1 MNENITQEILHEV
14 FSAMEAL
21 ETQSA
26 AILQFLKDKGI
37 ASEDE
42 LAAQME
48 RAGEASNV
56 RWRAV
61 QGRIDYLLSSAMK
74 AAEQEASKEPAKTAE
89 RAPES
94 RDSAE
99 TTTTK
104 GTDQN
109 TRDEQKKQKT
119 DAAAKPQADGAG
131 GTAET
136 DPKTDNDPEG
146 GERTRTSE
154 PAPEKAA

>member
-1 MNENITQEILHEV
+1 MNENIAQEILHEL

-21 ETQSA
+21 ETQST

-37 ASEDE
+37 GSEDE

-61 QGRIDYLLSSAMK
+61 QVRIDYLLSSAMK

-94 RDSAE
+94 RNSVE

-104 GTDQN
+104 ETEQD

-119 DAAAKPQADGAG
+119 DAAAKPEADGAG

-146 GERTRTSE
+146 GGKTRTSQ
-154 PAPEKAA
+154 PAPKK